1 MENDDFIVYNEDGKW
16 FISSNFFS
24 KPYLAKNFLGEVNTS
39 RKIAKHVFDCDV
51 CKNEGLKY
59 CDTVQLIDG
68 VYNDINFL
76 I

>member
-1 MENDDFIVYNEDGKW
+1 MENDNFTVYNENDRW
-16 FISSNFFS
+16 FITSNFFS
-24 KPYLAKNFLGEVNTS
+24 RPYLAKNFMEEVNTS
-39 RKIAKHVFDCDV
+39 RRIARHVFDCDV

-59 CDTVQLIDG
+59 CDTVQLIEG